1 MRRGLFK
8 LIAVVCFLT
17 QFCQMHAQV
26 QVESTIDSIQILIG
40 EQAHVTLNVSMKK
53 GQKLEMPQFKRT
65 QYITPGVEFVS
76 DTRAD
81 TSDLDNDM
89 IKVSKVYTL
98 TSFDE
103 NLYYLPEMTVKVDG
117 KPYKAKS
124 LALKVLTIPVDT
136 LHPEQFFPPK
146 DVQNNPFQWAE
157 WRLPFWLSIILII
170 MMTVALY
177 LRKRLKDNKPIIA
190 KIKIIK
196 KVLPHQK
203 AMKEIERLKEER
215 MTSSENNKEYY
226 TRLTD
231 TLRKYIEERFGFNAM
246 EMTSSEIIDR
256 LNSVDD
262 RKMIDEL
269 KELFSTAD
277 LVKFAKYSTLINEN
291 DANLM
296 NAIAFINTTKIEN
309 VPTTET
315 IAPKLTETDKRSI
328 RSRMTIKWLMI
339 ALLVLAVILWIY
351 LVYRIYLL
359 I

>member
-1 MRRGLFK
+1 MRRGFYKMISIICL
-8 LIAVVCFLT
+8 LT
-17 QFCQMHAQV
+17 IVGRIDAQV

-53 GQKLEMPQFKRT
+53 GLKLEMPQFKRMEHV
-65 QYITPGVEFVS
+65 TPGVEFIN
-76 DTRAD
+76 DTQAD
-81 TSDLDNDM
+81 TSELDNNM
-89 IKVSKVYTL
+89 IKVSKIYTL

-117 KPYKAKS
+117 KPYKTKS
-124 LALKVLTIPVDT
+124 LALKVLTVPVDT

-157 WRLPFWLSIILII
+157 WRVPFWLSLLLIA
-170 MMTVALY
+170 MMFCALY

-203 AMKEIERLKEER
+203 AMKEIERLKEEH

-269 KELFSTAD
+269 KELFTTAD

-291 DANLM
+291 DANLV
-296 NAIAFINTTKIEN
+296 NAVEFINTTKIEN

-315 IAPKLTETDKRSI
+315 IAPKLTEHDKRSI
-328 RSRMTIKWLMI
+328 RSRITIKWSMI
-339 ALLVLAVILWIY
+339 AIIIFAVFLWMY

-359 I
+359 M

>member
-1 MRRGLFK
+1 MRRGFYKMISIICL
-8 LIAVVCFLT
+8 LT
-17 QFCQMHAQV
+17 IVSRIDAQV

-53 GQKLEMPQFKRT
+53 GLKLEMPQFKRLEHV
-65 QYITPGVEFVS
+65 TPGVEFIN
-76 DTRAD
+76 DTQAD
-81 TSDLDNDM
+81 TSELDNNM
-89 IKVSKVYTL
+89 IKVSKIYTL

-117 KPYKAKS
+117 KPYKTKS
-124 LALKVLTIPVDT
+124 LALKVLTVPVDT

-157 WRLPFWLSIILII
+157 WRVPFWLSLLLIA
-170 MMTVALY
+170 MMFCALY

-203 AMKEIERLKEER
+203 AMKEIERLKEEH

-269 KELFSTAD
+269 KELFTTAD

-291 DANLM
+291 DANLV
-296 NAIAFINTTKIEN
+296 NAVEFINTTKIEN

-315 IAPKLTETDKRSI
+315 IAPKLTEHDKRSI
-328 RSRMTIKWLMI
+328 RSRITIKWSMI
-339 ALLVLAVILWIY
+339 AIIILAVFLWMY

-359 I
+359 M

>member
-1 MRRGLFK
+1 MRRGLYK
-8 LIAVVCFLT
+8 LISVVCLLT
-17 QFCQMHAQV
+17 FACQIRAQV

-53 GQKLEMPQFKRT
+53 GLKLEMPQYKRME
-65 QYITPGVEFVS
+65 YVTPGVEFVS
-76 DTRAD
+76 DTQAD
-81 TSDLDNDM
+81 TSELDNNM

-98 TSFDE
+98 TSVDE

-117 KPYKAKS
+117 KPYKTKS
-124 LALKVLTIPVDT
+124 LALKVLTVPVDT

-157 WRLPFWLSIILII
+157 WRAPFWLSILLIV
-170 MMTVALY
+170 MMMAALY

-190 KIKIIK
+190 KIKIVK

-246 EMTSSEIIDR
+246 EMTSSEIIDH

-269 KELFSTAD
+269 KELFTTAD

-291 DANLM
+291 DANLV
-296 NAIAFINTTKIEN
+296 NAIEFINTTKIEN
-309 VPTTET
+309 APTTET
-315 IAPKLTETDKRSI
+315 IVPTLTEHDKRSI
-328 RSRMTIKWLMI
+328 RSRLTIKWSMI
-339 ALLVLAVILWIY
+339 ALFVLGVLLWMYI
-351 LVYRIYLL
+351 VYRIYLL

>member
-1 MRRGLFK
+1 MRSGIIK
-8 LIAVVCFLT
+8 LLSVVCFLA
-17 QFCQMHAQV
+17 FVSGMHAQV

-53 GQKLEMPQFKRT
+53 GHKLEMPQFKRL
-65 QYITPGVEFVS
+65 QYVTPGVEFVS
-76 DTRAD
+76 DTQAD
-81 TSDLDNDM
+81 TSELDNNM

-117 KPYKAKS
+117 KPYKTKS
-124 LALKVLTIPVDT
+124 LALKVLTVPVDT

-157 WRLPFWLSIILII
+157 WRIPFWLSIVIILI
-170 MMTVALY
+170 MLTVLY

-190 KIKIIK
+190 KIRVVK

-215 MTSSENNKEYY
+215 MTSSENTKEYY

-291 DANLM
+291 DANLV
-296 NAIAFINTTKIEN
+296 NAIEFINTTKIEN

-315 IAPKLTETDKRSI
+315 IEPKLTENDKRSI
-328 RSRMTIKWLMI
+328 RSRKAIKWSVV
-339 ALLVLAVILWIY
+339 ALVIMAVLLWMY
-351 LVYRIYLL
+351 LIYRIYLL
-359 I
+359 M

>member
-1 MRRGLFK
+1 
-8 LIAVVCFLT
+8 
-17 QFCQMHAQV
+17 
-26 QVESTIDSIQILIG
+26 
-40 EQAHVTLNVSMKK
+40 
-53 GQKLEMPQFKRT
+53 
-65 QYITPGVEFVS
+65 
-76 DTRAD
+76 
-81 TSDLDNDM
+81 
-89 IKVSKVYTL
+89 
-98 TSFDE
+98 
-103 NLYYLPEMTVKVDG
+103 MTVKVDG
-117 KPYKAKS
+117 KPYKTKS
-124 LALKVLTIPVDT
+124 LALKVLTVPVDT

-157 WRLPFWLSIILII
+157 WRTPFWLSIVLILITL
-170 MMTVALY
+170 TVLY

-190 KIKIIK
+190 KIRVVK
-196 KVLPHQK
+196 KVLPHQR

-215 MTSSENNKEYY
+215 MTSSENTKEYY

-291 DANLM
+291 DANLV
-296 NAIAFINTTKIEN
+296 NAIEFINTTKMEN

-315 IAPKLTETDKRSI
+315 IEPKLTENDKRSM
-328 RSRMTIKWLMI
+328 RSRKAIKWSMVVLVVM
-339 ALLVLAVILWIY
+339 AVLLWMY
-351 LVYRIYLL
+351 LIYRIYLL
-359 I
+359 M

>member
-1 MRRGLFK
+1 MRRGFYKMISIICL
-8 LIAVVCFLT
+8 LT
-17 QFCQMHAQV
+17 IVSRIDAQV

-53 GQKLEMPQFKRT
+53 GLKLEMPQYKRMEHV
-65 QYITPGVEFVS
+65 TPGVEFIN
-76 DTRAD
+76 DTQAD
-81 TSDLDNDM
+81 TSELDNNM
-89 IKVSKVYTL
+89 IKVSKIYTL

-117 KPYKAKS
+117 KPYKTKS
-124 LALKVLTIPVDT
+124 LALKVLTVPVDT

-157 WRLPFWLSIILII
+157 WRVPFWLSLLLIA
-170 MMTVALY
+170 MMFCALY

-203 AMKEIERLKEER
+203 AMKEIERLKEEH

-269 KELFSTAD
+269 KELFTTAD

-291 DANLM
+291 DANLV
-296 NAIAFINTTKIEN
+296 NAVEFINTTKIEN

-315 IAPKLTETDKRSI
+315 IAPKLTEHDKRSI
-328 RSRMTIKWLMI
+328 RSRITIKWSMI
-339 ALLVLAVILWIY
+339 AIIILAVFLWMY

-359 I
+359 M

>member
-1 MRRGLFK
+1 MRRGFYKMISIICL
-8 LIAVVCFLT
+8 LT
-17 QFCQMHAQV
+17 TVSRIDAQV

-53 GQKLEMPQFKRT
+53 GLKLEMPQFKRT
-65 QYITPGVEFVS
+65 EYVTPGVEFVS
-76 DTRAD
+76 DTQAD
-81 TSDLDNDM
+81 TSELDNNM
-89 IKVSKVYTL
+89 IKVSKIYTL

-117 KPYKAKS
+117 KPYKTKS
-124 LALKVLTIPVDT
+124 LALKVLTVPVDT

-157 WRLPFWLSIILII
+157 WRVPFWLSLLLIA
-170 MMTVALY
+170 MMFCALY
-177 LRKRLKDNKPIIA
+177 LRKRLKDNKPIIV

-203 AMKEIERLKEER
+203 AMKEIERLKEEH

-269 KELFSTAD
+269 KELFTTAD

-291 DANLM
+291 DANLV
-296 NAIAFINTTKIEN
+296 NAVEFINTTKIEN

-315 IAPKLTETDKRSI
+315 IAPKLTEHDKRSI
-328 RSRMTIKWLMI
+328 RSRITIKWSMI
-339 ALLVLAVILWIY
+339 AIIILAVFLWMY

-359 I
+359 M

>member
-1 MRRGLFK
+1 MRKGFYKMISIICL
-8 LIAVVCFLT
+8 LT
-17 QFCQMHAQV
+17 TVSRIDAQV

-53 GQKLEMPQFKRT
+53 GLKLEMPQFKRME
-65 QYITPGVEFVS
+65 YVTPGVEFVS
-76 DTRAD
+76 DTQAD
-81 TSDLDNDM
+81 TSELDNNM
-89 IKVSKVYTL
+89 IKVSKIYTL

-117 KPYKAKS
+117 KPYKTKS
-124 LALKVLTIPVDT
+124 LALKVLTVPVDT

-157 WRLPFWLSIILII
+157 WRAPFWLSLLLIA
-170 MMTVALY
+170 MMFCALY

-203 AMKEIERLKEER
+203 AMKEIERLKEEH

-269 KELFSTAD
+269 KELFTTAD

-291 DANLM
+291 DANLV
-296 NAIAFINTTKIEN
+296 NAVEFINTTKIEN
-309 VPTTET
+309 VPMTET
-315 IAPKLTETDKRSI
+315 IAPKLTEHDKRSI
-328 RSRMTIKWLMI
+328 RSRITIKWSMI
-339 ALLVLAVILWIY
+339 AIIILAVLLWMY

-359 I
+359 M

>member
-1 MRRGLFK
+1 MRRGFYKMISIICL
-8 LIAVVCFLT
+8 LT
-17 QFCQMHAQV
+17 IVSRIDAQV

-53 GQKLEMPQFKRT
+53 GLKLEMPQFKRMEHV
-65 QYITPGVEFVS
+65 TPGVEFVN
-76 DTRAD
+76 DTQAD
-81 TSDLDNDM
+81 TSELDNNM
-89 IKVSKVYTL
+89 IKVSKIYTL

-117 KPYKAKS
+117 KPYKTKS
-124 LALKVLTIPVDT
+124 LALKVLTVPVDT

-157 WRLPFWLSIILII
+157 WRVPFWLSLLLIA
-170 MMTVALY
+170 MMFCALY

-203 AMKEIERLKEER
+203 AMKEIERLKEEH

-256 LNSVDD
+256 LTSVDD

-269 KELFSTAD
+269 KELFTTAD

-291 DANLM
+291 DANLV
-296 NAIAFINTTKIEN
+296 NAVEFINTTKIEN

-315 IAPKLTETDKRSI
+315 IAPKLTEHDKRSI
-328 RSRMTIKWLMI
+328 RSRITIKWSMI
-339 ALLVLAVILWIY
+339 AIIILAVFLWMY

>member
-1 MRRGLFK
+1 MRRGFYKMISIICL
-8 LIAVVCFLT
+8 LT
-17 QFCQMHAQV
+17 TVSRIDAQV

-53 GQKLEMPQFKRT
+53 GLKLEMPQFKRME
-65 QYITPGVEFVS
+65 YVTPGVEFVS
-76 DTRAD
+76 DTQAD
-81 TSDLDNDM
+81 TSELDNNM
-89 IKVSKVYTL
+89 IKVSKIYTL

-117 KPYKAKS
+117 KPYKTKS
-124 LALKVLTIPVDT
+124 LALKVLTVPVDT

-157 WRLPFWLSIILII
+157 WRVPFWLSLLLIV
-170 MMTVALY
+170 MMFGALY

-203 AMKEIERLKEER
+203 AMKEIERLKEEH

-269 KELFSTAD
+269 KELFTTAD

-291 DANLM
+291 DANLV
-296 NAIAFINTTKIEN
+296 NAVEFINTTKIEN
-309 VPTTET
+309 GPTTET
-315 IAPKLTETDKRSI
+315 IAPKLTEHDKRSI
-328 RSRMTIKWLMI
+328 RSRITIKWSMI
-339 ALLVLAVILWIY
+339 AIIILAVLLWMY

-359 I
+359 M

>member
-1 MRRGLFK
+1 MRRGFYKMISIICL
-8 LIAVVCFLT
+8 LT
-17 QFCQMHAQV
+17 TVSRIDAQV

-53 GQKLEMPQFKRT
+53 GLKLEMPQFKRT
-65 QYITPGVEFVS
+65 EYVTPGVEFVS
-76 DTRAD
+76 DTQAD
-81 TSDLDNDM
+81 TSELDNNM
-89 IKVSKVYTL
+89 IKVSKIYTL

-117 KPYKAKS
+117 KPYKTKS
-124 LALKVLTIPVDT
+124 LALKVLTVPVDT

-157 WRLPFWLSIILII
+157 WRVPFWLSLLLIA
-170 MMTVALY
+170 MMFCALY

-203 AMKEIERLKEER
+203 AMKEIERLKEEH

-269 KELFSTAD
+269 KELFTTAD

-291 DANLM
+291 DANLV
-296 NAIAFINTTKIEN
+296 NAVEFINTTKIEN

-315 IAPKLTETDKRSI
+315 IAPKLTEHDKRSI
-328 RSRMTIKWLMI
+328 RSRITIKWSMI
-339 ALLVLAVILWIY
+339 AIIILAVFLWMY

-359 I
+359 M